1 MSSTTVP
8 VFRPT
13 LAEFRNFAAYI
24 DKIDAKIGDFGLCK
38 VAVVCGFRWG
48 GPSLGFHTPK

>member
-38 VAVVCGFRWG
+38 VCMLVLGWDG
-48 GPSLGFHTPK
+48 LPLGFHTPK